1 MWRMSRH
8 SGKGTIGKLRPKSWP
23 KPDLAQTGGRS
34 PTEKFEFICMKD
46 LSWKTLSSEYIFKDT
61 WFTIRKDTCKTQEG
75 KIISPYYVYEFP
87 TWVMALAL
95 TEEGKVIVERQYRHA
110 LGETIYEL
118 PGGCVDNTDPSLEA
132 AIERELL
139 EETGYRFRQLEYL
152 GKTSANP
159 STNNNWAHFYLATGG
174 QRVQQ
179 QDLDHNEEIEI
190 YLFTIDELK
199 QLLRENK
206 IIQSMHVTALLYGLE
221 RLGHLKY

>member
-1 MWRMSRH
+1 
-8 SGKGTIGKLRPKSWP
+8 
-23 KPDLAQTGGRS
+23 
-34 PTEKFEFICMKD
+34 MKD

-61 WFTIRKDTCKTQEG
+61 WFTIRKDTCETQEG

-110 LGETIYEL
+110 IGETIYEL

-159 STNNNWAHFYLATGG
+159 STNNNWAHIYLATGG
-174 QRVQQ
+174 QRMQQ
-179 QDLDHNEEIEI
+179 QELDHNEEIEI
-190 YLFTIDELK
+190 YLFTIGELK

-206 IIQSMHVTALLYGLE
+206 IVQSMHVTALLYGLE
-221 RLGHLKY
+221 RLGQLTY